1 MPLKFTNPDTV
12 APPVAGYRHLAV
24 IPPGR
29 RMLVIA
35 GQIGNFPDGSFA
47 DSVEAQFAQALANV
61 VAIVASAAGTAAD
74 IARITCYLTETPKDF
89 PRIGATMKAA
99 FPGGPPAMTWIY
111 VAGLFRPGIKAEI
124 EAIAAVA

>member
-1 MPLKFTNPDTV
+1 
-12 APPVAGYRHLAV
+12 
-24 IPPGR
+24 
-29 RMLVIA
+29 MLVIA

-61 VAIVASAAGTAAD
+61 VAIVASEGGTTSD
-74 IARITCYLTETPKDF
+74 IARITCYLTEAPKEF
-89 PRIGATMKAA
+89 PRIGATIKAA
-99 FPGGPPAMTWIY
+99 FADGPPAMTWIY